1 MRIETGLTNVTC
13 SELYAL
19 RQKQTAGIV
28 LRMAISEITPSA
40 VKIDKLIS
48 RVAEG
53 DIKIPAFQRRFVWDQ
68 EQVVE
73 LLDSI
78 YHDYPIGSIL
88 LWNSHEKLKATRNI
102 CGFSIPEREASYP
115 VNYVLDGQQRL
126 STIYAV
132 FCKDRTQST
141 DLGESADLETFDIF
155 FDLDALGFR
164 TKEDLSL
171 DHRSF
176 PLKSLF
182 DLTAFLGVLKE
193 LPNEYHVIAQELHTK
208 FNNYEVPIV
217 TITKRS
223 KTEVGI
229 IFERINST
237 GTKLTTLDLMVAW
250 TWSEDF
256 HLQEKI
262 VSLLE
267 SLELK
272 GFGELPEKII
282 LQCLSA
288 IIQKSTSTKSILALT
303 PEQVHGQFDDL
314 VSSMERAIDFLST
327 QLKASYDFLPHVQ
340 QLIPLTFFFSRTKS
354 ASSEQAKWLKQ
365 WFWKTSFS
373 RRYSA
378 QTDEKMDAD
387 ISFFEQLLTGNAD
400 NSSRYSYTVSA
411 DQLVKQKFTKS
422 SPLVRAFLLLL
433 AQNHPRDLVNGTV
446 VDLNKALSEYNSK
459 EYHHIFPR
467 AHLKKR
473 EFPPEKINSL
483 SNFCFLTADSNKKIS
498 NRAPSDYFLNVIPQN
513 TLVELLEANLMPLNK
528 EIYEKNDFEAFLKS
542 RSQKVMELLD
552 KQLV

>member
-1 MRIETGLTNVTC
+1 VPSLIM
-13 SELYAL
+13 L
-19 RQKQTAGIV
+19 RQLYRASIV
-28 LRMAISEITPSA
+28 LPMAISEITPSA

-53 DIKIPAFQRRFVWDQ
+53 DIKIPAFQRHFVWDQ
-68 EQVVE
+68 EQVIE

-78 YHDYPIGSIL
+78 YRDYPIGSIL
-88 LWNSHEKLKATRNI
+88 LWNSQEKLKATRNI
-102 CGFSIPEREASYP
+102 CGFCIPDRAESYP

-141 DLGESADLETFDIF
+141 DPKETADLETFDIY
-155 FDLDALGFR
+155 FDLDAPSFR
-164 TKEDLSL
+164 TKDDLVVGNQ
-171 DHRSF
+171 SF

-182 DLTAFLGVLKE
+182 DLTAFVNVLKE
-193 LPNEYHVIAQELHTK
+193 LPENYHGAVKELHTK

-256 HLQEKI
+256 HLQEQI
-262 VSLLE
+262 NELLE
-267 SLELK
+267 ALEAK
-272 GFGELPEKII
+272 GFGDLPEKTI

-288 IIQKSTSTKSILALT
+288 IVQKSTSTRAILALD
-303 PEQVHGQFDDL
+303 PKLVHEQFDTL
-314 VSSMERAIDFLST
+314 VSSMEKAIDFLAT
-327 QLKASYDFLPHVQ
+327 QLKASSDFLPHVQ
-340 QLIPLTFFFSRTKS
+340 QLIPLTFFFSRVNS
-354 ASSEQAKWLKQ
+354 ASSDQIKWLKQ

-387 ISFFEQLLTGNAD
+387 ITFFEQLIL
-400 NSSRYSYTVSA
+400 NSPDGISKYSYTVTA
-411 DQLVKQKFTKS
+411 DQLMKQRFTKS

-433 AQNHPRDLVNGTV
+433 AQNHPVDLVNGTL
-446 VDLNKALSEYNSK
+446 VDLGKALSEYNSK

-473 EFPPEKINSL
+473 EFTPEKINSL
-483 SNFCFLTADSNKKIS
+483 CNFCFLTADSNKKIS
-498 NRAPSDYFLNVIPQN
+498 SKAPADYFVSIVPQDKLAA
-513 TLVELLEANLMPLNK
+513 TLESNLMPLNK
-528 EIYEKNDFEAFLKS
+528 EVYEKNDFEAFLKL
-542 RSQKVMELLD
+542 RSQRVLEFLD